1 MTNFGTMWRRGFVLA
16 ASVALLAAAV
26 PAATAAQ
33 DGEGGEVTVMTYFS
47 KELGEGTLKELLADF
62 EAESGITVNFVDVGH
77 EDYKTGILVQLA
89 GGNPP
94 DVHTNWAGART
105 AFQAQNGLLAPIDEM
120 WAANDLDS
128 QFGAGMI
135 DSAVTYDGVKYL
147 LPFGF
152 HIAPMWYNPELF
164 ATNGVEIPTT
174 WDGLKDACTTFSE
187 AGILPISM
195 GAMAQWPAQF
205 WFDYLI
211 LRTAGAEY
219 RAALMAG
226 EASYA
231 DPEVV
236 RAMELWKELIDAGC
250 FADGATIN
258 SIDWTDAADQLV
270 NGEAAMNLMG
280 TWIMGYV
287 NGNGFEPEV
296 DYDFFEF
303 PVIDEG
309 VPSAVVGPVDGFVT
323 AAGAQNP
330 EAAQALLAFMSRP
343 DVQVAWAIGQGNMS
357 TNTTSD
363 TSQVNNIT
371 QRAMEVAA
379 AAETYNF
386 NYDLA
391 TPPAPSVV
399 GLAMFQEFIN
409 DSSDI
414 PGLLERTQTEIAAA
428 FEE

>member
-1 MTNFGTMWRRGFVLA
+1 MSKFGLTWRRGFAMV
-16 ASVALLAAAV
+16 ASVALAAAALPGAV
-26 PAATAAQ
+26 VAQ
-33 DGEGGEVTVMTYFS
+33 DDEVVVMTYFS

-62 EAESGITVNFVDVGH
+62 EAESGISVNFVDVGH

-105 AFQAQNGLLAPIDEM
+105 AFQAENGLLAPIDEM
-120 WAANDLDS
+120 WAENGLDD

-135 DSAVTYDGVKYL
+135 DSAVTYDGVKQL

-152 HIAPMWYNPELF
+152 HIAPMWYNPTLF
-164 ATNGVEIPTT
+164 ADNGVEIPAT
-174 WDGLKDACTTFSE
+174 WDDLKAACGTFSE

-219 RAALMAG
+219 RASLMAG
-226 EASYA
+226 EASYT

-236 RAMELWKELIDAGC
+236 RAMELWKELVDAGC

-309 VPSAVVGPVDGFVT
+309 VPGAVVGPVDGFVT

-330 EAAQALLAFMSRP
+330 EAAQALLAFMARP
-343 DVQVAWAIGQGNMS
+343 EVQVAWAIGQGNMS

-363 TSQVNNIT
+363 TSEVNNIT

-399 GLAMFQEFIN
+399 GLSMFQEFIN
-409 DSSDI
+409 DASDI
-414 PGLLERTQTEIAAA
+414 PGLLEKTQTEIAAA